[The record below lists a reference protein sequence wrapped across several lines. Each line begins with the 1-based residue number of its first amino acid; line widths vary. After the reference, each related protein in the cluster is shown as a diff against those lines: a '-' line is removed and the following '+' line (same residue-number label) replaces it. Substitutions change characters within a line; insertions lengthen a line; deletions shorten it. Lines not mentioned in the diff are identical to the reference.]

1 MKISRFMSEA
11 LFHPSR
17 GYYRTK
23 NPIGKESDFITAPEI
38 SQVFG
43 ELLAAYLVQIASSKK
58 STIALV
64 EMGAGRGTL
73 FKDVL
78 NSIRNL
84 AEKKI
89 PQAVDFLARA
99 TFHIVEIS
107 PVLQKVQKEN
117 LSEFEVKWYEDFSD
131 FILHNRA
138 SEIFFVS
145 NELFDCFP
153 IDQFIKT
160 EAGWC
165 ERMIGGGN
173 AREILKQVQDDSE
186 GEFLSYCHPELVS
199 GSKPSHFFLADFNQK
214 SHDFIENEIGRTAP
228 INAVFEHSLEA
239 RNFMTQLCQS
249 LKQQGGIGII
259 IDYGYIKNEFANTFQ
274 AIKNHQKC
282 HVLENFGEADL
293 TALVDFLALEK
304 IAQNCDLNS
313 SLISQGQFL
322 VGLGIEERREVL
334 LAKKSA
340 AQQKEIN
347 LAIDRLI
354 DSNQMGELFK
364 CLIIWS

>member
-1 MKISRFMSEA
+1 MSEA

-23 NPIGKESDFITAPEI
+23 NPIGKNSDFITAPEI

-64 EMGAGRGTL
+64 EMGAGKGTL
-73 FKDVL
+73 FKDIL
-78 NSIRNL
+78 NSIQRL
-84 AEKKI
+84 AEKNI
-89 PQAVDFLARA
+89 SQAVDFLKRT
-99 TFHIVEIS
+99 TFHIVEIN
-107 PVLQKVQKEN
+107 PVLQKAQKEN
-117 LSEFEVKWYEDFSD
+117 LGEFEVGWYETFSE
-131 FILHNRA
+131 FVLQNQG

-153 IDQFIKT
+153 IDQFVKT
-160 EAGWC
+160 AVGWC
-165 ERMIGGGN
+165 ERMIGDG
-173 AREILKQVQDDSE
+173 KT
-186 GEFLSYCHPELVS
+186 P
-199 GSKPSHFFLADFNQK
+199 HFFLADFNQE
-214 SHDFIENEIGRTAP
+214 SHDFIENEIAAQAP
-228 INAVFEHSLEA
+228 IGAVFEHSAEA
-239 RNFMTQLCQS
+239 RNFMTQLCQA
-249 LKQQGGIGII
+249 LKQQGGIAII
-259 IDYGYIKNEFANTFQ
+259 IDYGYIRNEFANTFQ
-274 AIKNHQKC
+274 AVKNHQKC
-282 HVLENFGEADL
+282 NVLENFGGADL

-304 IAQNCDLNS
+304 IARNCDLSS

-322 VGLGIEERREVL
+322 LSLGIEERRQIL
-334 LAKKSA
+334 LAQKSTE
-340 AQQKEIN
+340 QQKEIN

>member
-1 MKISRFMSEA
+1 MSEA

-23 NPIGKESDFITAPEI
+23 NPIGKNSDFITAPEI

-58 STIALV
+58 TEIALV
-64 EMGAGRGTL
+64 EMGAGKGTL
-73 FKDVL
+73 FKDII
-78 NSIRNL
+78 NSIRGL
-84 AEKKI
+84 AEKRI
-89 PQAVDFLARA
+89 PQAVDFLERA
-99 TFHIVEIS
+99 TFHIVEIN
-107 PVLQKVQKEN
+107 PVLQKVQKES
-117 LSEFEVKWYEDFSD
+117 LGEFEVKWYETFSE
-131 FILHNRA
+131 FVLQNQS

-153 IDQFIKT
+153 IDQFVKT
-160 EAGWC
+160 AAGWR

-173 AREILKQVQDDSE
+173 EPQILKQVQDDGNSR
-186 GEFLSYCHPELVS
+186 FSPHLNPELVA
-199 GSKPSHFFLADFNQK
+199 GSNNSHFFLADFNQK
-214 SHDFIENEIGRTAP
+214 SHDFIENEIGSPAP
-228 INAVFEHSLEA
+228 INAVFEYSLEA
-239 RNFMTQLCQS
+239 RSFMAQLCQS
-249 LKQQGGIGII
+249 LKQQGGIAII

-304 IAQNCDLNS
+304 IAQNCDLKS

-322 VGLGIEERREVL
+322 VGLGIEERRKAL
-334 LAKKSA
+334 LTNKSA

>member
-1 MKISRFMSEA
+1 MSEA

-23 NPIGKESDFITAPEI
+23 NPIGKNSDFITAPEI

-43 ELLAAYLVQIASSKK
+43 ELLAAYLVQIASSRNKA
-58 STIALV
+58 IALV
-64 EMGAGRGTL
+64 EMGAGKGTL
-73 FKDVL
+73 FKDIL
-78 NSIRNL
+78 NSIRGL

-89 PQAVDFLARA
+89 PQAVDFLERT
-99 TFHIVEIS
+99 TFHIVEINS
-107 PVLQKVQKEN
+107 VLQKVQKEN
-117 LSEFEVKWYEDFSD
+117 LGGFEVQWYETFPEFASK
-131 FILHNRA
+131 NQR

-153 IDQFIKT
+153 IDQFVKT
-160 EAGWC
+160 AAGWC
-165 ERMIGGGN
+165 ERMIGGES
-173 AREILKQVQDDSE
+173 AA
-186 GEFLSYCHPELVS
+186 
-199 GSKPSHFFLADFNQK
+199 FFLADFNQD
-214 SHDFIENEIGRTAP
+214 SHDLIENEIADPAP
-228 INAVFEHSLEA
+228 INAVFEYSLEA
-239 RNFMTQLCQS
+239 RNFMTQLGQS
-249 LKQQGGIGII
+249 LKQHGGIGII

-282 HVLENFGEADL
+282 SVLENFGEADL

-322 VGLGIEERREVL
+322 VGLGIEERRKIL
-334 LAKKSA
+334 LAHKSTE
-340 AQQKEIN
+340 QQKEIN